1 MGYTKKEQEKDINMK
16 KEISQEVASEL
27 LEACKLALIKIN
39 LYHMG
44 TDLARQLEQAIA
56 KAEVVQI
63 IDDETI
69 RVSMEKDGM
78 TFSQEVWEKDV
89 SLVKKYNE

>member
-1 MGYTKKEQEKDINMK
+1 MK

-44 TDLARQLEQAIA
+44 TDLARRLEQAIA
-56 KAEVVQI
+56 KASDNRI
-63 IDDETI
+63 
-69 RVSMEKDGM
+69 M
-78 TFSQEVWEKDV
+78 
-89 SLVKKYNE
+89 

>member
-1 MGYTKKEQEKDINMK
+1 MIPGSGNFLVDRHENDDNWHYPIDSEFNVGDEVMITSDKIMDF
-16 KEISQEVASEL
+16 EIGDV
-27 LEACKLALIKIN
+27 C
-39 LYHMG
+39 
-44 TDLARQLEQAIA
+44 
-56 KAEVVQI
+56 EVVQI